1 MSRVVPKGFTGG
13 RKTRMAGLTLVRI
26 VESQPL
32 KVVTFLLFVT
42 QAREDALKEVG
53 ERLDLWTFT
62 NEEGWRIFPEATKFI
77 EALCKG
83 EMP

>member
-42 QAREDALKEVG
+42 QAREDALKEV
-53 ERLDLWTFT
+53 ER
-62 NEEGWRIFPEATKFI
+62 
-77 EALCKG
+77 
-83 EMP
+83 

>member
-1 MSRVVPKGFTGG
+1 MTDFEWTDEQ
-13 RKTRMAGLTLVRI
+13 
-26 VESQPL
+26 VEWIS
-32 KVVTFLLFVT
+32 KMRSE
-42 QAREDALKEVG
+42 AREDALKEVG